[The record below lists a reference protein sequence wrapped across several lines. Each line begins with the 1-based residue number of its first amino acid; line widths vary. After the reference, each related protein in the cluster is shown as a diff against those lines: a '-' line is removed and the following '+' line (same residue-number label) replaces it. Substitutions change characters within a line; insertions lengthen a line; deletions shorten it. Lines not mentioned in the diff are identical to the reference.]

1 MTCPLCST
9 RPAKRQCPALNQAI
23 CPVCCGTK
31 RLVEIRCPD
40 DCVYLASSRRH
51 PAASVQRQ
59 HELDVALLLPAMAG
73 FTDRQSRF
81 FFLFQSIAL
90 RHPADALRPMLD
102 ADVAEAAATTAAT
115 LEQPRAESSTNSA
128 SHVQR
133 AGTFG
138 AFGRAFEEI
147 VQQVQGPRTPLERDA
162 ARALRGIEEAA
173 RRVGAIAGDTQTGF
187 LGLMRRVL
195 GSQSAPA
202 GEHRS
207 NLAVDHPALAVLRP
221 VGQACYNPVFALR
234 PRAPGEG

>member
-1 MTCPLCST
+1 MTCPLCLT

-40 DCVYLASSRRH
+40 DCVYLASARRH

-59 HELDVALLLPAMAG
+59 HELDVALLLPAITG

-90 RHPADALRPMLD
+90 RHPSDALRPLVD
-102 ADVAEAAATTAAT
+102 ADIAEAASATAAT
-115 LEQPRAESSTNSA
+115 LETASRGVIYEQAPATLNAQELST
-128 SHVQR
+128 
-133 AGTFG
+133 

-147 VQQVQGPRTPLERDA
+147 VQRVEGPRTPLERDA

-173 RRVGAIAGDTQTGF
+173 RRVGPITGDSRTGF
-187 LGLMRRVL
+187 LGLMGRVL
-195 GSQSAPA
+195 GARNTQA
-202 GEHRS
+202 GES
-207 NLAVDHPALAVLRP
+207 
-221 VGQACYNPVFALR
+221 
-234 PRAPGEG
+234 PRQGPGASIILP

>member
-1 MTCPLCST
+1 MSCPLCVT
-9 RPAKRQCPALNQAI
+9 RPAKRRCPALNQAI

-40 DCVYLASSRRH
+40 DCVYLAAARRH

-90 RHPADALRPMLD
+90 RHPADALRPLLD
-102 ADVAEAAATTAAT
+102 ADIAEATAATAAT
-115 LEQPRAESSTNSA
+115 LETASRGVIYEQAPATLNAKELSA
-128 SHVQR
+128 
-133 AGTFG
+133 

-147 VQQVQGPRTPLERDA
+147 VEQVEGPRTPLEKDA
-162 ARALRGIEEAA
+162 ARALRGIEAAA
-173 RRVGAIAGDTQTGF
+173 RRVGPIAGDTRTGF

-195 GSQSAPA
+195 GAQA
-202 GEHRS
+202 GEQRQES
-207 NLAVDHPALAVLRP
+207 GPSIILP
-221 VGQACYNPVFALR
+221 
-234 PRAPGEG
+234 

>member
-1 MTCPLCST
+1 MACPLCST
-9 RPAKRQCPALNQAI
+9 RPAKRRCPALNQAI

-40 DCVYLASSRRH
+40 DCVYLASARRH

-59 HELDVALLLPAMAG
+59 HELDVALLLPAMTG

-90 RHPADALRPMLD
+90 RHPTDVLRPVVD
-102 ADVAEAAATTAAT
+102 ADIAEAAAAAAAT
-115 LEQPRAESSTNSA
+115 LETASRGVIYEQAPATLNAQELST
-128 SHVQR
+128 
-133 AGTFG
+133 

-173 RRVGAIAGDTQTGF
+173 RRVGAITGEARTGF

-195 GSQSAPA
+195 GAQNA
-202 GEHRS
+202 
-207 NLAVDHPALAVLRP
+207 
-221 VGQACYNPVFALR
+221 Q
-234 PRAPGEG
+234 PGEARQEPGQSIILP

>member
-1 MTCPLCST
+1 MTCPLCGL
-9 RPAKRQCPALNQAI
+9 RPAKRRCPAVSQSI
-23 CPVCCGTK
+23 CAVCCGTK

-40 DCVYLASSRRH
+40 DCVYLASARRH
-51 PAASVQRQ
+51 PAAAVQRQ

-90 RHPADALRPMLD
+90 RHPSDALRPVLD
-102 ADVAEAAATTAAT
+102 ADIAEAAGATAAT
-115 LEQPRAESSTNSA
+115 LETASRGVIYERAPA
-128 SHVQR
+128 SLNAQEL
-133 AGTFG
+133 AA

-173 RRVGAIAGDTQTGF
+173 RRVGPLAGDERTGF

-195 GSQSAPA
+195 GAQETAGGAPPAPA
-202 GEHRS
+202 
-207 NLAVDHPALAVLRP
+207 PAIILP
-221 VGQACYNPVFALR
+221 
-234 PRAPGEG
+234 